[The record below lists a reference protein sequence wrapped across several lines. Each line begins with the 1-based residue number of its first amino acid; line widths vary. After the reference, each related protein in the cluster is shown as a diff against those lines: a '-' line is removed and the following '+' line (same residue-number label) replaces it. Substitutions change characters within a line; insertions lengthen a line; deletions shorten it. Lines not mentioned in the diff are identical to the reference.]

1 MAESQCIVRH
11 SDNALG
17 YIVGMNSINI
27 DRSSVVE
34 QVADALREQL
44 FAGLLRPGTALREGA
59 LTESLKVSRS
69 TVREAL
75 QLLIGEG
82 LLVREPNK
90 GVIVRQLSEAEVDDI
105 FRARR
110 ILELSAVRAVVDAS
124 RRDLTN
130 LTNRL
135 AAYEAAVEDGSPV
148 EIARTHIQFHV
159 AIVGLL
165 GSPRL
170 TEVARSLLSELQ
182 LAISSVDRSSDDLP
196 EMLRVHRQI
205 ADLIRKAKVEEA
217 VQLVDQHISNAKA
230 FVPASP

>member
-1 MAESQCIVRH
+1 ME
-11 SDNALG
+11 
-17 YIVGMNSINI
+17 SINL

-34 QVADALREQL
+34 QVAGALREQMFDGRL
-44 FAGLLRPGTALREGA
+44 KPGTALRESG
-59 LTESLKVSRS
+59 LVESLNVSRS

-82 LLVREPNK
+82 LAVREPNK
-90 GVIVRQLSEAEVDDI
+90 GVLVRQLNEAEVEDI

-110 ILELSAVRAVVDAS
+110 ILELAGVRAVVNAS
-124 RRDLTN
+124 RGDLTT
-130 LTNRL
+130 LSGRL
-135 AAYEAAVEDGSPV
+135 EEYETAVKEGRPV
-148 EIARTHIQFHV
+148 EISRTHMQFHV

-170 TEVARSLLSELQ
+170 TEVARSLLAELQ

-196 EMLRVHRQI
+196 EMLQVHRKI
-205 ADLIRKAKVEEA
+205 AELIRKAKVEEA
-217 VQLVDQHISNAKA
+217 TQLLDQHLSNAKA

>member
-1 MAESQCIVRH
+1 ME
-11 SDNALG
+11 
-17 YIVGMNSINI
+17 SINL

-34 QVADALREQL
+34 QVAGALREQMFDGRL
-44 FAGLLRPGTALREGA
+44 KPGTALREGG
-59 LTESLKVSRS
+59 LVESLNVSRS

-82 LLVREPNK
+82 LAVREPNK
-90 GVIVRQLSEAEVDDI
+90 GVLVRQLSEAEVEDI

-110 ILELSAVRAVVDAS
+110 ILELSGVRAVVNAS
-124 RRDLTN
+124 RRDLTT
-130 LTNRL
+130 LSGRL
-135 AAYEAAVEDGSPV
+135 EEYEAAVREGRAV
-148 EIARTHIQFHV
+148 EISRTHMQFHV

-170 TEVARSLLSELQ
+170 TEVARSLLAELQ

-196 EMLRVHRQI
+196 EMLQVHRKI
-205 ADLIRKAKVEEA
+205 AELIRKAKVEEA
-217 VQLVDQHISNAKA
+217 TQLLDQHLSNAKA

>member
-1 MAESQCIVRH
+1 
-11 SDNALG
+11 
-17 YIVGMNSINI
+17 MNSINI

-135 AAYEAAVEDGSPV
+135 AAYE
-148 EIARTHIQFHV
+148 
-159 AIVGLL
+159 
-165 GSPRL
+165 
-170 TEVARSLLSELQ
+170 
-182 LAISSVDRSSDDLP
+182 
-196 EMLRVHRQI
+196 
-205 ADLIRKAKVEEA
+205 
-217 VQLVDQHISNAKA
+217 
-230 FVPASP
+230 

>member
-1 MAESQCIVRH
+1 
-11 SDNALG
+11 
-17 YIVGMNSINI
+17 MNSINL

-34 QVADALREQL
+34 QVAGALREQL
-44 FAGLLRPGTALREGA
+44 FAGHLRPGTALREGA
-59 LTESLKVSRS
+59 LTESLKVARS

-82 LLVREPNK
+82 LLIREPNK
-90 GVIVRQLSEAEVDDI
+90 GVLVRQLSEAEVEDI

-110 ILELSAVRAVVDAS
+110 ILELSGVRAVVDAS
-124 RRDLTN
+124 RRDLTT
-130 LTNRL
+130 LSSRL
-135 AAYEAAVEDGSPV
+135 AEYEAAVQAGRPV
-148 EIARTHIQFHV
+148 EIAQTHLQFHV

-170 TEVARSLLSELQ
+170 TEVAGALLAELQ

-196 EMLRVHRQI
+196 EMLRVHRKI
-205 ADLIRKAKVEEA
+205 AELIRKAKVEEA
-217 VQLVDQHISNAKA
+217 TQLLDQHLSNAKA